1 MDKREKVIKG
11 LECCL
16 SGPMQCEKCPYKTD
30 VDTSIPHCVRDL
42 RENAIEL
49 LKTHEPRVLT
59 LEEAEKVP
67 EGKIVWVEQ
76 HTREKDYLMPM
87 AATGDG
93 RFGNFYLG
101 ILWKEVNTRFYRM
114 WASKPTDEQ
123 REAVKWDG

>member
-1 MDKREKVIKG
+1 MEKLIYDLQLGIRFAETRGYGG
-11 LECCL
+11 LA
-16 SGPMQCEKCPYKTD
+16 D
-30 VDTSIPHCVRDL
+30 VMRDAL
-42 RENAIEL
+42 EL
-49 LKTHEPRVLT
+49 LKKQEPRLLT
-59 LEEAEKVP
+59 AEEAEKVP